1 MSIGKQGL
9 LALGATLAAT
19 VFAAV
24 ALAQEVTPDPPAA
37 TVTVTPNEAGTPR
50 HPRGIRIKA
59 RVKIP
64 TTDDRAPLMPQS
76 IDAWLPKGWRYN
88 GAGHP
93 ACTRATL
100 TSDGP
105 SGCPPGSIM
114 GHGQLWHRDSGD
126 GDSTFSH
133 RDLTII
139 NGGRTKMYFWVVIRN
154 PARVQ
159 APVTGT
165 ITELRS
171 PRWSYRLHADIPSSL
186 QVVAG
191 LPVTLDAL
199 TTDIGRGDWIA
210 TTRCPHDH
218 RWPYD
223 LKLTYASGQVVD
235 IGGATAC
242 RG

>member
-1 MSIGKQGL
+1 VSVSKQSL

-24 ALAQEVTPDPPAA
+24 ALAQDVTPGPPA
-37 TVTVTPNEAGTPR
+37 TVTVTPNEAGTPG
-50 HPRGIRIKA
+50 HPQGIRIKA
-59 RVKIP
+59 RVKFP
-64 TTDDRAPLMPQS
+64 TTDDRAPLMPRS
-76 IDAWLPKGWRYN
+76 VDVWLPKGWRYN

-105 SGCPPGSIM
+105 SGCPSGSIM

-133 RDLTII
+133 RDLIVI
-139 NGGRTKMYFWVVIRN
+139 NGGQTKMYFWVVIRN

-159 APVTGT
+159 AAVTGT

-171 PRWSYRLHADIPSSL
+171 PRWSYRLHADIPSVL
-186 QVVAG
+186 QVVSG
-191 LPVTLDAL
+191 IPVGLDAF

-210 TTRCPHDH
+210 TTRCPHDN
-218 RWPYD
+218 RWRYR
-223 LKLTYASGQVVD
+223 LKVTYASGQVVD
-235 IGGATAC
+235 TGGSMAC